1 MKAPVAL
8 ITGLTIICLAGAA
21 SPAGAATISPTST
34 DFGRLLIG
42 HRSAPRTFTVTVS
55 SGDRC
60 RDPGPSGD
68 CYPIAEIPDGGFT
81 VSGNSLAFLD
91 LLSSSSCHGLSY
103 LTAATPSCGITV
115 AFEPD
120 RPGRL
125 SAVTGPND
133 YDLLLLANMTGIG
146 LLPRNSI
153 YCRSPKK
160 GGIYKK
166 NLTRWCVNRQK
177 KKKK

>member
-1 MKAPVAL
+1 MSSA
-8 ITGLTIICLAGAA
+8 T
-21 SPAGAATISPTST
+21 AATISPTNV
-34 DFGRLLIG
+34 DFGRHLIA
-42 HRSAPRTFTVTVS
+42 HRSAPQTFTVTVS

-60 RDPGPSGD
+60 RSPGPAGD
-68 CYPIAEIPDGGFT
+68 CYPIQEIPDGGFT
-81 VSGNSLAFLD
+81 ASGNSLAFLD

-103 LTAATPSCGITV
+103 LTPATPSCGITV

-120 RPGRL
+120 HPGRL
-125 SAVTGPND
+125 SATTLPNY
-133 YDLLLLANMTGIG
+133 YDPPVLANLTGIG
-146 LLPRNSI
+146 LLPRGSI
-153 YCRSPKK
+153 YCLSPKK